1 MIFNTSAR
9 IGNDIYDTSNKNVD
23 NSKSGNYLL
32 YNHRNEM
39 PFSKTVDLATS
50 QPNLFFGAGAEG
62 GQGGA
67 HIDENT
73 LLKFGNGTKGKER
86 ICLQQRLFST
96 VPYLGK
102 GPTNPILEAQMQQ
115 GDQMINRKSVDPNSE
130 VTHIDYI
137 YTPLI
142 PSLEAT
148 LTNPANQIE
157 AVAAKGWIRG
167 GLPSRELTKDGDYI
181 YSHTQHQYA

>member
-1 MIFNTSAR
+1 MFNNQNR
-9 IGNDIYDTSNKNVD
+9 ISSDLYDTTNKNIC
-23 NSKSGNYLL
+23 NSKAGNYIL
-32 YNHRNEM
+32 YNHRNEL
-39 PFSKTVDLATS
+39 PLTRTINLAT
-50 QPNLFFGAGAEG
+50 QQQNLFFVGGAEG
-62 GQGGA
+62 GPGGA

-73 LLKFGNGTKGKER
+73 LLKFSNGTKGRER
-86 ICLQQRLFST
+86 VCLQQRLFST

-102 GPTNPILEAQMQQ
+102 GPTNPVLEAQIQQ

-157 AVAAKGWIRG
+157 AIAAKGWIRG
-167 GLPSRELTKDGDYI
+167 GLPSREFTKEGDYI
-181 YSHTQHQYA
+181 QSHTQHQYS